1 MFQQSTPSLDPLE
14 SQETLITQEV
24 DTQLT
29 AFVLVTSGNADT
41 SNNAVFP
48 TLSKFASL
56 LHSLR
61 MQSVDGQEPAH
72 NSDLVDGAA
81 PVTAGATQKKSP
93 NSNRKP
99 RVKST
104 EKVVPLAQCFHCD
117 RKVEIAKPE
126 LVKTKAGNNKKEG
139 LRFAGH
145 CSLCDRKV
153 GIFVDSNLEVHPKPK
168 AILTPEQKEKKKERS
183 KKKRAKKAEERKAEL
198 RKTLGLAPDAA
209 LPKKEKKRK
218 ADVAVLAP
226 VPKADTPLIKKQRK
240 SKEIAKQ

>member
-1 MFQQSTPSLDPLE
+1 VGTRLLIPFLNEMHIHSLQQECKVLTDKN
-14 SQETLITQEV
+14 
-24 DTQLT
+24 QLT
-29 AFVLVTSGNADT
+29 I
-41 SNNAVFP
+41 P
-48 TLSKFASL
+48 TWLME
-56 LHSLR
+56 HN
-61 MQSVDGQEPAH
+61 QSQRP
-72 NSDLVDGAA
+72 
-81 PVTAGATQKKSP
+81 PKKSP
-93 NSNRKP
+93 SSKRKDSRP
-99 RVKST
+99 KST

-168 AILTPEQKEKKKERS
+168 PILSDEQKAKKKERS
-183 KKKRAKKAEERKAEL
+183 RKKRAKKAEERKAEL

-209 LPKKEKKRK
+209 LPRKEKKRK
-218 ADVAVLAP
+218 VVEDTAAVLTPA
-226 VPKADTPLIKKQRK
+226 PKADTPLIPKAKRERK